1 MGGGG
6 LHVCSLSVNR
16 LLFWMNVCT
25 AFDNSI
31 FWAWFIWESPNSK
44 VLIYLKKLW
53 WLKKL
58 KITVLCSIYKRQ
70 FKRKWEAFSLVN
82 PQTHLESVI
91 ILDRNRSYLS
101 ELQLRRNV
109 AYTIVCRLSPTK
121 KWAGILASTTLLL
134 MLILNEYIYF
144 FINWTLRMSDN
155 LPERVQILCHA
166 HIICIT
172 VLYWKTEL
180 SAVKYFA
187 ICS

>member
-1 MGGGG
+1 
-6 LHVCSLSVNR
+6 
-16 LLFWMNVCT
+16 MNVCT

-44 VLIYLKKLW
+44 VLIYLQILW

-70 FKRKWEAFSLVN
+70 FKRKWKAFSLVN

-121 KWAGILASTTLLL
+121 KWPWILASTTLLL
-134 MLILNEYIYF
+134 RLILNESNVLVFLVSLSRLFQRFMTDGMNEDWYNDKRY
-144 FINWTLRMSDN
+144 LG
-155 LPERVQILCHA
+155 
-166 HIICIT
+166 T
-172 VLYWKTEL
+172 V
-180 SAVKYFA
+180 
-187 ICS
+187 